1 MSAWLALVVTD
12 LIAVAS
18 FARCFTGPGELTAA
32 LITLLLAHLAG
43 FAARGGVPA
52 IRAAPRVE
60 SGGDDGDISPRDR
73 KRRRS
78 RSRWWALGIVVGVF
92 LPVVFVLGPA
102 FIWAGHGIWHTMP
115 RDLRTAWATFFF
127 RVAPVPELPGL
138 VLATAWAAG
147 AAGLA
152 TELLSSTRRIP
163 AVFALVP
170 ALALY
175 LVASGL
181 GTDSWRV
188 LGLALMAGSACW
200 YLVAIVRER
209 EQAQGVLVAS
219 SDSGLSP
226 GERAA
231 SYRAGAVMLRM
242 AVLAA
247 LAAAVVGL
255 NLPGARSAALV
266 TWHGTRATASG
277 AATSLQGGNTQQG
290 VQVSTLVQVAEEE
303 VEDPSSPLF
312 TVHSATPTREMITAL
327 DDFNGNSWA
336 GTPSQ
341 ASAPLRSFSPPLRA
355 DERQPPPAIVE
366 GPGHEQLVQLFEVSG
381 LSGDRVLPSW
391 GTPFAVADA
400 GHAEREAS
408 GGSIV
413 ANVPVRRGSVYAV
426 DSLVSDPS
434 PAELET
440 DSPETSNP
448 LDLQLPKPVPAP
460 LVKLARNLVVG
471 ATTAYQKALDL
482 DAYLT
487 SPKFRY
493 QLPLRGD
500 GGVVTPSPGYG
511 GLLSFLFKTRTG
523 YCQQFAT
530 AFAVLARIDKLP
542 TRIAVGFLP
551 GTPVGH
557 DEWQVD
563 GSDTHAWPQ
572 VQFENYGWVDFEPT
586 PGTNV
591 KGSSA
596 PGLSTITATTV
607 PVSTPTGSTS
617 GHNLR
622 PPPGGGASTP
632 KLGRHGGGA
641 RRMRASLAI
650 WLLVLPAGL
659 LCWAGGLGWWRRS
672 RRRRSRR
679 EPSAGI
685 LAAWS
690 EALRTLDLAGI
701 RRRRAETYM
710 ELARR
715 VSSTRMLSGEAELA
729 FSNLARFATAAS
741 YAGSPPR
748 DFAAR
753 QATLDARTVV
763 RSARRRVAR
772 WQLVAAALDPRSLH

>member
-12 LIAVAS
+12 VIAVAS
-18 FARCFTGPGELTAA
+18 FARCFTGPGELTVA

-43 FAARGGVPA
+43 FAGRGGA
-52 IRAAPRVE
+52 SAMRAALR
-60 SGGDDGDISPRDR
+60 GGSETEEGDLGS
-73 KRRRS
+73 RRGS
-78 RSRWWALGIVVGVF
+78 RSRWWALGIVVAVL
-92 LPVVFVLGPA
+92 LPVVWVLGPA

-115 RDLRTAWATFFF
+115 SDLRAAWVSFVF
-127 RVAPVPELPGL
+127 RLAPVPELPGL
-138 VLATAWAAG
+138 VLALAWAAG

-152 TELLSSTRRIP
+152 TELLSSERRIP

-170 ALALY
+170 ALTLY

-200 YLVAIVRER
+200 YLVAVVFERER
-209 EQAQGVLVAS
+209 AQGVLVAS
-219 SDSGLSP
+219 VESGLSL

-247 LAAAVVGL
+247 LAAAVIGV

-266 TWHGTRATASG
+266 TWRGTTTAASS
-277 AATSLQGGNTQQG
+277 AATSPQVGNTQQG
-290 VQVSTLVQVAEEE
+290 VGVSTFVQVAEEE
-303 VEDPSSPLF
+303 VEDSSRPLF
-312 TVHSATPTREMITAL
+312 TVHSATPTREMIAAL

-336 GTPSQ
+336 ATPSP
-341 ASAPLRSFSPPLRA
+341 AFTPLRSFAPPLRA
-355 DERQPPPAIVE
+355 DERRPPPATAT
-366 GPGHEQLVQLFEVSG
+366 GPGQKQLVQLFEVSG
-381 LSGDRVLPSW
+381 LTGGFVLPSW
-391 GTPFAVADA
+391 GTPVAVADA
-400 GHAEREAS
+400 GRAERDGS
-408 GGSIV
+408 GGPIV
-413 ANVPVRRGSVYAV
+413 SDVALRRGSVYAV

-434 PAELET
+434 PTELET
-440 DSPETSNP
+440 ASPKASD
-448 LDLQLPKPVPAP
+448 LRDLQLPKPVPAL

-471 ATTAYQKALDL
+471 ATSAYQEALDL

-487 SPKFRY
+487 SPGFHY
-493 QLPLRGD
+493 QLPLRGN

-572 VQFENYGWVDFEPT
+572 VQFENYGWIDFEPT
-586 PGTNV
+586 PGTSV
-591 KGSSA
+591 QGSSA
-596 PGLSTITATTV
+596 PGLPTTTATTV
-607 PVSTPTGSTS
+607 PVATPTGPTG
-617 GHNLR
+617 GHNLV
-622 PPPGGGASTP
+622 PPPGGGASTSR
-632 KLGRHGGGA
+632 LGRHGGGT
-641 RRMRASLAI
+641 RRVGASPAI
-650 WLLVLPAGL
+650 WLLAVPAGL
-659 LCWAGGLGWWRRS
+659 LCWAGSLGWWRRS

-679 EPSAGI
+679 APSTGI

-701 RRRRAETYM
+701 RRRRAETHM

-715 VSSTRMLSGEAELA
+715 VTATGMLSTEAELA
-729 FSNLARFATAAS
+729 FANLARFATEAC
-741 YAGSPPR
+741 YAGSQPG

-753 QATLDARTVV
+753 QAELDARTVV
-763 RSARRRVAR
+763 GSARRRVAR